1 MSSFRYV
8 LLSLL
13 SREPLSGYDM
23 KKQMDGRINLFY
35 KINNNQLY
43 PTLSKL
49 ESGGLIQ
56 LESYEKESYRP
67 ARKIYKITDTGIESL
82 KSWIIE
88 PSEPGDWDEFL
99 LKQYSAWLIKPE
111 TMMPLIE
118 GIKKEHEEHLEGY
131 TAKVAELR
139 EQYSPLTSD
148 HPIFSSIAVVELGIR
163 FERSFIEWCDHIIAC
178 LKENRI

>member
-1 MSSFRYV
+1 
-8 LLSLL
+8 
-13 SREPLSGYDM
+13 M

-49 ESGGLIQ
+49 ESDGLIK

-67 ARKIYKITDTGIESL
+67 ARKIYKITDAGIEDL
-82 KSWIIE
+82 KSWIVE

-118 GIKKEHEEHLEGY
+118 GIKREHKERLEGY
-131 TAKVAELR
+131 MDKVAELR
-139 EQYSPLTSD
+139 EQYHPLTND
-148 HPIFSSIAVVELGIR
+148 YPIFSSIAVVELGIR
-163 FERSFIEWCDHIIAC
+163 FERSFLEWCDYIVGC
-178 LKENRI
+178 LNENRM